1 MTEVEAKQKP
11 QETLQDR
18 LAQVVEL
25 LQRHRLGED
34 GECRQD
40 NLQVEPAENYDQGQI
55 LAELQRKLDELHPA
69 DVAHILE
76 ALPLEE
82 RLTVWQLVK
91 AERDGDIL
99 LEVSDAVRET
109 LIADMDDHELLAAA
123 KEMDA
128 DELAD
133 LAPELPRD
141 VVHELM
147 ESLDAQQRE
156 RVRSAL
162 SYEEDQV
169 GALMDFE
176 MVTIREDVSLE
187 VVLRY
192 LRRLKELPGHTDKL
206 FVVDYDGVLKGVLPI
221 KRLLVND
228 PDKQVAEVMASDPV
242 TFHPDEDAYEAA
254 QAFERYDLVSTPVV
268 DKGGKLIG
276 RLTIDEM
283 VDLIREESE
292 SEVLNMAG
300 LREEEDIFASVWK
313 SVRNRWAW
321 LAVNLVTAFVA
332 SRVIGLFDGSIE
344 KLVALAA
351 LMPIVAGIG
360 GNSGN
365 QTITMIVRAMAL
377 DQVGTGNTV
386 RLLRKE
392 VGVGLVNGLVWGGV
406 IGAVAWWLYGSW
418 SLGVVM
424 TAAMTLNLLLAA
436 LMGVLIPMTLAR
448 LGRDPAMGASVMI
461 TAMTDSGGFF
471 IFPRIGDNFSAVAA
485 LFASCWGLPCFVVSG

>member
-1 MTEVEAKQKP
+1 MTVVNEAEIRKP
-11 QETLQDR
+11 HETLQER

-25 LQRHRLGED
+25 LERYDLAVEAREG
-34 GECRQD
+34 QD
-40 NLQVEPAENYDQGQI
+40 RDPVSPADIPQEG
-55 LAELQRKLDELHPA
+55 LEELRARLDELHPA
-69 DVAHILE
+69 DVAFILE
-76 ALPLEE
+76 ALPQED
-82 RLTVWQLVK
+82 RLTVWGLVK
-91 AERDGDIL
+91 TERDGEIL

-109 LIADMDDHELLAAA
+109 LIADMDDQEILAVAGQL
-123 KEMDA
+123 DA

-133 LAPELPRD
+133 LAPDLPRD

-147 ESLDAQQRE
+147 DALDAQQRE

-176 MVTIREDVSLE
+176 MVTIRDDVALE

-192 LRRLKELPGHTDKL
+192 LRRLKELPDHTDKL
-206 FVVDYDGVLKGVLPI
+206 FVVDNDSILKGVLPI

-228 PDKQVAEVMASDPV
+228 PEKLVVEVMAKEAV
-242 TFHPDEDAYEAA
+242 AFHPDGDAYDAA
-254 QAFERYDLVSTPVV
+254 QAFERYNLVSAPVV
-268 DKGGKLIG
+268 DKSGRLIG

-300 LREEEDIFASVWK
+300 LREDEDVFASVWK
-313 SVRNRWAW
+313 SVGNRWTW
-321 LAVNLVTAFVA
+321 LATNLITAFIA
-332 SRVIGLFDGSIE
+332 SRVIGLFEDSIE

-365 QTITMIVRAMAL
+365 QAITMIVRAMAL
-377 DQVGTGNTV
+377 GQISVTSTT

-392 VGVGLVNGLVWGGV
+392 MGVALCNGVIWGGV
-406 IGAVAWWLYGSW
+406 IGLVAFYLYSSW
-418 SLGVVM
+418 SLGLVM
-424 TAAMTLNLLLAA
+424 MGAMTLNLLLAA
-436 LMGVLIPMTLAR
+436 FMGVLIPMTLQR
-448 LGRDPAMGASVMI
+448 FGRDPAMGSSVLI
-461 TAMTDSGGFF
+461 TAVTDSGGFF
-471 IFPRIGDNFSAVAA
+471 IFLGLAT
-485 LFASCWGLPCFVVSG
+485 LFLM

>member
-1 MTEVEAKQKP
+1 MTEVEAKKT

-18 LAQVVEL
+18 LAQVIEL
-25 LQRHRLGED
+25 LHRHRLVEDLTHRQEGEHQ
-34 GECRQD
+34 ELVESLVHRQ
-40 NLQVEPAENYDQGQI
+40 N
-55 LAELQRKLDELHPA
+55 LAELQRKLDALHPA

-76 ALPLEE
+76 ALPLDD

-147 ESLDAQQRE
+147 ETLDAQQRE

-228 PDKQVAEVMASDPV
+228 PEKQVAEVMASDPV

-292 SEVLNMAG
+292 SEVLSMAG

-321 LAVNLVTAFVA
+321 LAVNLVTAFIA

-377 DQVGTGNTV
+377 DQVGTGNTA

-392 VGVGLVNGLVWGGV
+392 LGVGLANGVVWGGV
-406 IGAVAWWLYGSW
+406 IGLVAYWLYGSW

-471 IFPRIGDNFSAVAA
+471 IF
-485 LFASCWGLPCFVVSG
+485 LGLATVFLL